1 MRAASRRQREPTEEA
16 QHRLVLSDTNNT
28 WPIVATDM
36 LGSIRYNAAATQALE
51 RKESNIK
58 TRISSKRHSNPNKIL
73 HDEKNYQVRPCGW
86 SHISLSQVHDGGRQH
101 FYARR

>member
-58 TRISSKRHSNPNKIL
+58 TRISSKLRSNPNNIL
-73 HDEKNYQVRPCGW
+73 HDEKNYQVRPRGW
-86 SHISLSQVHDGGRQH
+86 SHILITSP
-101 FYARR
+101 